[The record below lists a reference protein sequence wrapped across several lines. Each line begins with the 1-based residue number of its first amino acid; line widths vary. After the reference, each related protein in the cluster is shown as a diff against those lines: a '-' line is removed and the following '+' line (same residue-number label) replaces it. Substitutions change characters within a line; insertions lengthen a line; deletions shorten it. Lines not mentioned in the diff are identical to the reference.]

1 MRSKLYFLALLV
13 AIILARQA
21 GAQNITFDQ
30 ADRLNPFFPFN
41 MTKADL
47 NKDGYPDLMFSLP
60 SSRNIYTLMSNKSG
74 DYVNWT
80 IPTSYCPSAPIG
92 VGDFQRDGSQNVLVG
107 YPTLL
112 TGPCGGTASQG
123 ATFAEY
129 SNNGSAIF
137 NKYTTLQGE
146 SVAAV
151 VADFNGDGKLDIV
164 AYNGN
169 IGLYYGSGYGHF
181 SPMYKIAAIAANVN
195 VPSIGFPLVAGDFD
209 GNGCPDVAWLEQT
222 GGNPTPLRTAL
233 KVAYGNCKGNFTV
246 VTQFTGS
253 VLMNILHASDL
264 NRDSVSDLVATF
276 ANFDA
281 AGAGIQ
287 IFYGRKDRTFTRKVI
302 TDNEASDPL
311 EIVDL
316 NGDGYPE
323 LAYFDYVN
331 GFSVP
336 PTSTTLV
343 IRNGDATQ
351 AFAGETFYP
360 FGQNSV
366 DQMLAGDFNRDGKQ
380 DLALLYGSPTIPSND
395 KAFSFLFNTTSYPKG
410 ACVVPAG
417 PGINICSP
425 GATSTSAVN
434 VLAAANVDNP
444 AVYIEL
450 WVDGKRVIGFGSTNE
465 LRTSLT
471 LTSGKHNLGFVAIDA
486 AGIKITKSKLV
497 TVQ

>member
-1 MRSKLYFLALLV
+1 MQLKSFFLVLLCA
-13 AIILARQA
+13 AIFAPQA
-21 GAQNITFDQ
+21 GSQNITFDQ
-30 ADRLNPFFPFN
+30 ADRLNPYYPFT

-47 NKDGYPDLMFSLP
+47 NRDGYPDLMFSLP
-60 SSRNIYTLMSNKSG
+60 SSLNIYTLISSG
-74 DYVNWT
+74 GNYVNWT
-80 IPTSYCPSAPIG
+80 IPTSYCPSNPIG
-92 VGDFQRDGSQNVLVG
+92 VGDFQRDGTQNILVG

-112 TGPCGGTASQG
+112 TGPCGGTTSQG

-181 SPMYKIAAIAANVN
+181 SSMYKIAAVAGN

-222 GGNPTPLRTAL
+222 GGNPDPLKTAL
-233 KVAYGNCKGNFTV
+233 KVAYGNCKGSFAV
-246 VTQFTGS
+246 VTQFSGS
-253 VLMNILHASDL
+253 VLMNSLHVSDL
-264 NRDSVSDLVATF
+264 NRDSVTDLVATYST
-276 ANFDA
+276 DSP
-281 AGAGIQ
+281 GAGLL
-287 IFYGRKDRTFTRKVI
+287 IFYGQKNRTFVRKTI
-302 TDNEASDPL
+302 IDNEASDPL
-311 EIVDL
+311 EVADL

-323 LAYFDYVN
+323 IAYFDYVN
-331 GFSVP
+331 GASVP

-343 IRNGDATQ
+343 IRKGDATQ
-351 AFAGETFYP
+351 AFSTETFYP

-366 DQMLAGDFNRDGKQ
+366 DQILAGDFNRDGKQ
-380 DLALLYGSPTIPSND
+380 DLAVLYSGPTIPSTE
-395 KAFSFLFNTTSYPKG
+395 KAFSFLYNTTAYPNG
-410 ACVVPAG
+410 ACIVPAG

-425 GATSTSAVN
+425 GSTSTSAMK

-450 WVDGKRVIGFGSTNE
+450 WVDGKRVIGYGSTNE

-471 LTSGKHNLGFVAIDA
+471 LTPGSHTLGFVAIDA
-486 AGIKITKSKLV
+486 AGIKITKSKVV

>member
-1 MRSKLYFLALLV
+1 
-13 AIILARQA
+13 
-21 GAQNITFDQ
+21 
-30 ADRLNPFFPFN
+30 
-41 MTKADL
+41 
-47 NKDGYPDLMFSLP
+47 
-60 SSRNIYTLMSNKSG
+60 
-74 DYVNWT
+74 
-80 IPTSYCPSAPIG
+80 
-92 VGDFQRDGSQNVLVG
+92 
-107 YPTLL
+107 
-112 TGPCGGTASQG
+112 
-123 ATFAEY
+123 
-129 SNNGSAIF
+129 
-137 NKYTTLQGE
+137 
-146 SVAAV
+146 
-151 VADFNGDGKLDIV
+151 
-164 AYNGN
+164 
-169 IGLYYGSGYGHF
+169 
-181 SPMYKIAAIAANVN
+181 VN

-222 GGNPTPLRTAL
+222 GGNPTPLKTAL

-253 VLMNILHASDL
+253 VLMNTLHASDL